1 MTTLAE
7 FTIIKKLGD
16 GAYSSVFK
24 VKRQGDEEVYA
35 LKKVKMGSLSD
46 KEKLNALNEVRILA
60 SLESPHIIQYKESFF
75 DASSACL
82 CIVME
87 LCDGGDLLQYIEKQ
101 TKFRELANEKT
112 IWKYFI

>member
-1 MTTLAE
+1 MNNFNVLN
-7 FTIIKKLGD
+7 KLGE
-16 GAYSSVFK
+16 GAFSTVYK
-24 VKRQGDEEVYA
+24 VKRISDGQEYA
-35 LKKVKMGSLSD
+35 LKKVKMGQLSD

-60 SLESPHIIQYKESFF
+60 SVESPHIIQYKESFF
-75 DASSACL
+75 DDSSAGL